1 MQQIIL
7 ASGSKQRALILKTLG
22 IPFTIIPTNI
32 QEKTIRHT
40 DLKKQASAIAQA
52 KAEYVARTHTGI
64 IIAAD
69 TFNTV
74 GHELFEKPKN
84 KKEAFTMLQKL
95 SGKESVCYTGYCY
108 IDTENDIK
116 ETGAVTI
123 RVRFRHLSQTDIA
136 HHVQIHPVTEWAAG
150 FSPAYTDTL
159 HMIASIQGS
168 LTGFSHGLPLERI
181 IPLLK
186 KSCFN
191 NTNDKID

>member
-7 ASGSKQRALILKTLG
+7 ASGSKQRALILETLG
-22 IPFTIIPTNI
+22 IPFIIIPANI
-32 QEKTIRHT
+32 QEKAIRHT
-40 DLKKQASAIAQA
+40 DLKKQASAIAQT

-64 IIAAD
+64 VIAAD

-74 GHELFEKPKN
+74 GHELFEKPRN
-84 KKEAFTMLQKL
+84 KKEASFMLRKL

-108 IDTENDIK
+108 IDTENNIK
-116 ETGAVTI
+116 EIGTVTI
-123 RVRFRHLSQTDIA
+123 RVRFRDLSDADIA
-136 HHVQIHPVTEWAAG
+136 RHIQTHPVVQWAAG

-159 HMIASIQGS
+159 YLIASIQGS

-186 KSCFN
+186 KSCSN

>member
-7 ASGSKQRALILKTLG
+7 ASGSKQRALILETLS
-22 IPFTIIPTNI
+22 IPFTTIPANI
-32 QEKTIRHT
+32 QEKGIRNKN
-40 DLKKQASAIAQA
+40 LKKQASAIAQT

-74 GHELFEKPKN
+74 AGELFEKPKD
-84 KKEAFTMLQKL
+84 KKEASAMLRKL

-108 IDTENDIK
+108 IDTENNIK
-116 ETGAVTI
+116 ETGTVTI
-123 RVRFRHLSQTDIA
+123 RVRFRDLSDADIIRHIQTN
-136 HHVQIHPVTEWAAG
+136 PVTQWAAG

-159 HMIASIQGS
+159 HFIASIQGS

-186 KSCFN
+186 KS
-191 NTNDKID
+191 KLV